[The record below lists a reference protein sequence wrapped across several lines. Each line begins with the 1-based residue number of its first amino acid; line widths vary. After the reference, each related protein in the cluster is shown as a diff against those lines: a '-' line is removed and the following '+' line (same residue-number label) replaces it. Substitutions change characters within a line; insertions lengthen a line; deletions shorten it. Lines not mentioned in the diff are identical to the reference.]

1 MDEIEGLPVIDAVLS
16 YSQGMI
22 TNKAQI
28 PLGAP
33 DIIDIAQVCY
43 FINHFKLIY
52 LFYELGHQVLQGSH
66 QEFGDANR
74 RSSRGCNG

>member
-1 MDEIEGLPVIDAVLS
+1 MDEIEGLPVIDAILS

-43 FINHFKLIY
+43 FINHFKSIY
-52 LFYELGHQVLQGSH
+52 LVYELGHQVFQGSH
-66 QEFGDANR
+66 QEFGEA
-74 RSSRGCNG
+74 S